1 MKAARLEMARNTAK
15 LLCFGLLVVC
25 LAAVAQTQTAPRY
38 KFDAEWP
45 KLPLP
50 NKWWMMGITGL
61 AVDKDDNIWVLTR
74 PNDIDETQNYAE
86 LNPPTAEC
94 CVKPPAIIAF
104 DQQGNVIRSFNPPQ
118 GHGMVVDRKG
128 FVWIGSD
135 TVRKYDGKT
144 GQLVGAIARIPETQ
158 PGGGGGGDG
167 APAAAP
173 AGRGGA
179 GAGAAATARGGG
191 AGAGAGARGGG
202 DAPAAGGGGGGRG
215 GNAAALAAFR
225 AKYPPDT
232 PMIVGGI
239 EEVRTDDA
247 VNEIYVLDN
256 YLNGRVMVFDM
267 DTLAFKRGWGAYG
280 KPLAEIS
287 TTPVTTYDPKAPPA
301 RDFVN
306 HVTIQISRDG
316 FVYAADRRA
325 CRIQVYTKQG
335 KFIKEF
341 FLATETLNRG
351 SAGGIAFSADMQ
363 QRYMFISDIS
373 NNTIWI
379 LNREDGKL
387 LGRIGSAG
395 DNGGQFHGLHM
406 IATDSRGNIYTGE
419 VQAGERV
426 QRFVL
431 QR

>member
-1 MKAARLEMARNTAK
+1 MA
-15 LLCFGLLVVC
+15 
-25 LAAVAQTQTAPRY
+25 LATQTQTAPRY
-38 KFDAEWP
+38 QFDPDWP

-50 NKWWMMGITGL
+50 NKWWMMGVTGL

-94 CVKPPAIIAF
+94 CVRPPAIIEF
-104 DQQGNVIRSFNPPQ
+104 DQQGNVVNSFNPPQ

-135 TVRKYDGKT
+135 TVRKYEGKT
-144 GQLVGAIARIPETQ
+144 GKLVGTIERIPERQ
-158 PGGGGGGDG
+158 PGGGGGDDA

-173 AGRGGA
+173 AGRGG
-179 GAGAAATARGGG
+179 GAGAAGAAR
-191 AGAGAGARGGG
+191 
-202 DAPAAGGGGGGRG
+202 GGGGRG
-215 GNAAALAAFR
+215 GNAAALAEFR
-225 AKYPPDT
+225 AKYPPST

-247 VNEIYVLDN
+247 ANEIYVLDN
-256 YLNGRVMVFDM
+256 YLNGRILVFDM

-280 KPLAEIS
+280 KPLSEIS

-301 RDFVN
+301 KDFIN

-316 FVYAADRRA
+316 LVYAADRRA

-341 FLATETLNRG
+341 FVATETLNRG
-351 SAGGIAFSADMQ
+351 SAGGIAFSADPQ

-426 QRFVL
+426 QRFVP

>member
-1 MKAARLEMARNTAK
+1 MSDERIALVRKTAK
-15 LLCFGLLVVC
+15 LFCFGLLVAC
-25 LAAVAQTQTAPRY
+25 LAVVAQTQTTPSY
-38 KFDAEWP
+38 KFDADWP

-50 NKWWMMGITGL
+50 NKWWMMGVTGL

-74 PNDIDETQNYAE
+74 PNDIDATQNYAE
-86 LNPPTAEC
+86 LNPPTGEC

-104 DQQGNVIRSFNPPQ
+104 DQQGNVINSFNPPQ

-135 TVRKYDGKT
+135 TVRKYEGKT
-144 GQLVGAIARIPETQ
+144 GKLVGTIERIPERQ
-158 PGGGGGGDG
+158 PGGGGGDDA
-167 APAAAP
+167 APAAA
-173 AGRGGA
+173 A
-179 GAGAAATARGGG
+179 GAARGGG
-191 AGAGAGARGGG
+191 AAGAAGAAR
-202 DAPAAGGGGGGRG
+202 GGGGGGRG
-215 GNAAALAAFR
+215 GNAEALAAFR
-225 AKYPPDT
+225 AKYPPTT

-247 VNEIYVLDN
+247 ANEIYVLDN
-256 YLNGRVMVFDM
+256 YLNGRIMVFDM

-287 TTPVTTYDPKAPPA
+287 TTPVTTYDPKGTPA
-301 RDFVN
+301 KDFIN

-341 FLATETLNRG
+341 FVATETLNRG
-351 SAGGIAFSADMQ
+351 SAGGIAFSADPQ

-426 QRFVL
+426 QRFVP
-431 QR
+431 R